1 MIFYYTWRGYEY
13 PRLGTYGK
21 RRRISR
27 AVIEMSS
34 ILSLAG
40 KETKGEDVRK
50 ELNKMGVEPDCRSTI
65 RYFYVENDVG
75 G

>member
-1 MIFYYTWRGYEY
+1 
-13 PRLGTYGK
+13 
-21 RRRISR
+21 
-27 AVIEMSS
+27 MSS

-50 ELNKMGVEPDCRSTI
+50 ELNKMGVKPDCRSTI